1 MIQLKDLCFRYR
13 ESAQPV
19 LMDVNLEIPTG
30 SFTGITGP
38 AGSGK
43 STLTYI
49 LNGIVPYCYPG
60 DFYGEALIDGHLH
73 DQPDGYITV
82 GGVSVS
88 GHRLA
93 IRGFHSGG
101 RDALRHGELRSSP

>member
-49 LNGIVPYCYPG
+49 LNGIVPYC
-60 DFYGEALIDGHLH
+60 
-73 DQPDGYITV
+73 
-82 GGVSVS
+82 
-88 GHRLA
+88 
-93 IRGFHSGG
+93 
-101 RDALRHGELRSSP
+101 